1 MNVQFKTND
10 GRLDPELFSTK
21 AEKIAEEVFSGQ
33 LRSNGKANKPTQ
45 LRKFYD
51 EILRFDGML
60 KSSPPEHQKAEFEKL
75 LPYLKMLNAK
85 AAYAMGRDLITEEF
99 KDFLSQSL
107 MQVKNKDDFDIFAGL
122 FEAFMG
128 FYKYYDEK
136 GERPQRDH
144 QNRGGHRR

>member
-10 GRLDPELFSTK
+10 RLDPDLFSAK
-21 AEKIAEEVFSGQ
+21 AEKMAEEVFNGQ
-33 LRSNGKANKPTQ
+33 LRTNGKANKPTQ

-51 EILRFDGML
+51 EVLRFDGML
-60 KSSPPEHQKAEFEKL
+60 KSLSAEKQKEEFEKL

-85 AAYAMGRDLITEEF
+85 AAYAMGRDLVTKEF

-107 MQVKNKDDFDIFAGL
+107 NQIKTKDDFDIFAGL

-136 GERPQRDH
+136 GERPQRD
-144 QNRGGHRR
+144 QNRGGQRR

>member
-1 MNVQFKTND
+1 MKVEFKTSD
-10 GRLDPELFSTK
+10 GRLDPDLFSTK
-21 AEKIAEEVFSGQ
+21 AEKYAKEVFDGQ

-45 LRKFYD
+45 LRKFFD
-51 EILRFDGML
+51 EVLRFDGML
-60 KSSPPEHQKAEFEKL
+60 KSLPSDQQKEEFEKL

-85 AAYAMGRDLITEEF
+85 AAYAMGRDLVTKEF

-136 GERPQRDH
+136 GERPQR
-144 QNRGGHRR
+144 GGQGR

>member
-1 MNVQFKTND
+1 MNVQFRTND
-10 GRLDPELFSTK
+10 GSLDPELFSSK
-21 AEKIAEEVFSGQ
+21 AEKIAEAVFDGQ
-33 LRSNGKANKPTQ
+33 VKTNGKANKPTQ

-51 EILRFDGML
+51 EVLRFDGML
-60 KSSPPEHQKAEFEKL
+60 KSISVEKQREEFEKM

-85 AAYAMGRDLITEEF
+85 AAYAMGRDLVTKEF

-107 MQVKNKDDFDIFAGL
+107 NQIQTKDDFDIFAGL

-136 GERPQRDH
+136 GERPQRD
-144 QNRGGHRR
+144 QNRGGQRR